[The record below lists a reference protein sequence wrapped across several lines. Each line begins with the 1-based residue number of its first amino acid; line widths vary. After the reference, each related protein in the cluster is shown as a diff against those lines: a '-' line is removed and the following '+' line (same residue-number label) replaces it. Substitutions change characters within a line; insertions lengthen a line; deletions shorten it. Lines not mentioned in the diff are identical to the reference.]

1 MTEPARVPLPIEAQP
16 VLAQDGWSVRLPVRA
31 EEITISKQT
40 VIRERVL
47 VKRTRAQDFARVDA
61 VLRREELRTSRSGP
75 VEVHEQVSQ
84 KPPGS

>member
-1 MTEPARVPLPIEAQP
+1 MTATTRAPLPIEAKP
-16 VLAQDGWSVRLPVRA
+16 VLTQDAWSVRLPVRA
-31 EEITISKQT
+31 EEITIAKQT

-75 VEVHEQVSQ
+75 VEVREEVTERL
-84 KPPGS
+84 PRG